1 MAFIHFMEFRSV
13 DGTAILQRADEI
25 STVIESV
32 IRPRVGDPVTTIH
45 LLLRNNN
52 RVQVAGETRES
63 LIRRL
68 VAQGN
73 IIVIEGDPLPP
84 QEVPDD
90 AEEFEA
96 VD

>member
-13 DGTAILQRADEI
+13 DGTAILQRADEM
-25 STVIESV
+25 
-32 IRPRVGDPVTTIH
+32 
-45 LLLRNNN
+45 LLRNNN

-84 QEVPDD
+84 QEVPAD